1 MRETKGGRPGLW
13 VTLAALTPTNKRHRR
28 ATRDKLTESDKQT
41 LRTLE
46 PLTEVLRIVV
56 TSLAPLNSAAMPQ
69 VAKLLRDRS
78 VAPGLS
84 TVARVMLYD
93 LADGIDM
100 VTGTNTED

>member
-1 MRETKGGRPGLW
+1 
-13 VTLAALTPTNKRHRR
+13 
-28 ATRDKLTESDKQT
+28 
-41 LRTLE
+41 
-46 PLTEVLRIVV
+46 
-56 TSLAPLNSAAMPQ
+56 MPQ